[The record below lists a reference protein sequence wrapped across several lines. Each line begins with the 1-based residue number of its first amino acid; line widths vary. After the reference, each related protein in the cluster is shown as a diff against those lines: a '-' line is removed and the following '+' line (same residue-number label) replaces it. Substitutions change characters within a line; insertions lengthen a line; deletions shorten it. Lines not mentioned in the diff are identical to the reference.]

1 MPQGESPPPGKGGG
15 NEAAA
20 WNAHTPAHPSFCTR
34 KNPSLLN
41 LPSHPKIEGRTRS
54 LNLNGKAVLVYLPV
68 RSKVRAE
75 KRRDNSTEL

>member
-41 LPSHPKIEGRTRS
+41 LPSHPKIEGAVGRS
-54 LNLNGKAVLVYLPV
+54 I
-68 RSKVRAE
+68 
-75 KRRDNSTEL
+75 STEKECLFICPYARWYEPRSAR